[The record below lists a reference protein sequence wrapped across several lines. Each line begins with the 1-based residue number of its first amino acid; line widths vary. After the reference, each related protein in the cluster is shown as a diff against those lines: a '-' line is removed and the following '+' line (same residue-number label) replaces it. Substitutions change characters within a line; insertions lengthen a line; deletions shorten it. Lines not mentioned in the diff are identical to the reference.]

1 MRRYLL
7 KNQTFLQGDDDS
19 NSSSGNNTT
28 PTLHI
33 IEFCTFDNDTLD
45 YFKNQF
51 DNIKNM
57 KQIQVLDIIT
67 TSNIVLVMKL
77 AVDKLYHTIPNEA
90 QSSVYRC

>member
-1 MRRYLL
+1 
-7 KNQTFLQGDDDS
+7 
-19 NSSSGNNTT
+19 
-28 PTLHI
+28 
-33 IEFCTFDNDTLD
+33 
-45 YFKNQF
+45 
-51 DNIKNM
+51 M